1 MSAETNQ
8 KASGRCFCGAVRFVV
23 EMPTQFC
30 GHCHCSMCR
39 RMHGAGYVT
48 WFAVPPSQFR
58 LLSDPADLV
67 RFASSEH
74 GTRSFCR
81 RCGASLFCENTKHPE
96 LFDVALAAMDEPID
110 RQPEMHLYFS
120 DRAPWMPIADDGL
133 PRLGGPTG
141 VEPL

>member
-1 MSAETNQ
+1 MTPAAKT
-8 KASGRCFCGAVRFVV
+8 ASGRCFCGAVRFVV

-58 LLSDPADLV
+58 LTSDAADV
-67 RFASSEH
+67 VEFASSDH

-81 RCGASLFCENTKHPE
+81 RCGTSLFCVSTKHPDQ
-96 LFDVALAAMDEPID
+96 FDIVLAAMDEPID
-110 RQPEMHLYFS
+110 REPEMHIYFD
-120 DRAPWMPIADDGL
+120 DRASWIAIGDEL
-133 PRLGGPTG
+133 PRLGGVSG
-141 VEPL
+141 VEPIG